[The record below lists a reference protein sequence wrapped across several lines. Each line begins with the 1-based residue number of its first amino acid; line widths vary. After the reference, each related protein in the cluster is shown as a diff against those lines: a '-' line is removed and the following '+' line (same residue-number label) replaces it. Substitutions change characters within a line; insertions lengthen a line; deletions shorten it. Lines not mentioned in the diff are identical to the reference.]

1 MSDDAQARFRAELD
15 ALVGKPVGPAGP
27 QLAPDEV
34 NVPMIRHW
42 CDAMEDHNPVYT
54 DAEFAAR
61 TRFKGI
67 VAPPV
72 MLQTWTMA
80 RPKITGLRERGGAPT
95 DVVGKSPISVL
106 DDAGF
111 IATLATNS
119 EFHIE
124 RYVRPGERISS
135 TTVIDAI
142 SDEKKTAIGRGH
154 FVTWITTY
162 RDDAGEV
169 VGRQLF
175 RLLKFKPEAR
185 EGAPS

>member
-42 CDAMEDHNPVYT
+42 ADAMEDRNP
-54 DAEFAAR
+54 F
-61 TRFKGI
+61 
-67 VAPPV
+67 
-72 MLQTWTMA
+72 L
-80 RPKITGLRERGGAPT
+80 
-95 DVVGKSPISVL
+95 
-106 DDAGF
+106 
-111 IATLATNS
+111 ATLATNS
-119 EFHIE
+119 EFHVE
-124 RYVRPGERISS
+124 RYVRPGERISA

-154 FVTWITTY
+154 FVPWITTY